1 LIYSFLDSFFVDN
14 TAKIASLNFLSLNY
28 FKINTCVLQK
38 KKIFTIKV
46 PLNFFDEITEFSTFH
61 NLNIKELFIFLS
73 FSIKNPIFFKLKDN
87 RFFLKNLPYFW
98 HLS

>member
-1 LIYSFLDSFFVDN
+1 MRF
-14 TAKIASLNFLSLNY
+14 T
-28 FKINTCVLQK
+28 K

-46 PLNFFDEITEFSTFH
+46 PLNFFDEITEFSAFH
-61 NLNIKELFIFLS
+61 NLNIKELFVFLS
-73 FSIKNPIFFKLKDN
+73 FSIKNPIFFKLKNN